1 MSKKGE
7 NTIGKGGFSGGY
19 GRGGG
24 FGGGGGINMNMLKQ
38 AQKMQED
45 MRKAQSD
52 VEAQEFSASAG
63 GGMVTAYVNGKREL
77 LRLEIDS
84 DAVID
89 ATSAE
94 DAEMLSDTVVAAV
107 NEALRKAESAMESNM
122 SKITGSLGIGF

>member
-1 MSKKGE
+1 MA
-7 NTIGKGGFSGGY
+7 KGGFSGGY
-19 GRGGG
+19 GGRGG
-24 FGGGGGINMNMLKQ
+24 FGGGGGINMNMIKQ

-63 GGMVTAYVNGKREL
+63 GGMDTAYVNGKHEL
-77 LRLEIDS
+77 LRLEIDE

-94 DAEMLSDTVVAAV
+94 DAEMLSDTIVAAV
-107 NEALRKAESAMESNM
+107 NEAMKKAGAAMEDTM
-122 SKITGSLGIGF
+122 SKITGGLGFGF

>member
-1 MSKKGE
+1 MA
-7 NTIGKGGFSGGY
+7 KGGFSGGY
-19 GRGGG
+19 GGRGG
-24 FGGGGGINMNMLKQ
+24 FGGGGINMNMIKQ

-77 LRLEIDS
+77 LRLEIDE

-94 DAEMLSDTVVAAV
+94 DAEMLSDTIVAAV
-107 NEALRKAESAMESNM
+107 NEAMKKAGTAMDDTM
-122 SKITGSLGIGF
+122 SKIAGGLGLGF